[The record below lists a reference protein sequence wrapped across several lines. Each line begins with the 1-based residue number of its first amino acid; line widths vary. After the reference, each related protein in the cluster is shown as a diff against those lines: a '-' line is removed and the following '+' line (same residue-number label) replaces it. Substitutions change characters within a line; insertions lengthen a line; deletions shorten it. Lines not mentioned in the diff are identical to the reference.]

1 MISPVMESF
10 EVISGSPYETRR
22 WGSTLSI
29 LLRSG
34 DVVALVGELGS
45 GKTTLAQGICEGLD
59 VMDAVTSPSFTLVQ
73 EYHGRVPVFHF
84 DFYRLET
91 LTDIEGIDID
101 SYLMAEGISIIE
113 WAERA
118 YPLLPPD
125 RFTVELRSGE
135 SSGEDTGMRIL
146 SFRGPV
152 NRGISGLRT

>member
-1 MISPVMESF
+1 MNSLVMESF
-10 EVISGSPYETRR
+10 EAISRDPQETHE
-22 WGSTLSI
+22 WGKTLST

-59 VMDAVTSPSFTLVQ
+59 VRDQVTSPSFTLVQ
-73 EYHGRVPVFHF
+73 EYRGKVPVFHF

-101 SYLMAEGISIIE
+101 HYLMAEGISIIE

-118 YPLLPPD
+118 YPLLPED
-125 RFTVELRSGE
+125 RFTVELRAGESGE
-135 SSGEDTGMRIL
+135 EEKSARIL
-146 SFRGPV
+146 LFRGPG
-152 NRGISGLRT
+152 NRGMSGLHT